1 MSDTLTL
8 NIYDDK
14 DNVIKTVNAKKT
26 DLEFGIVRRMM
37 ELFQVDNLED
47 NIQIFKMLYEAWEPI
62 THLLNRIFPDVG
74 PEDFD
79 HVKIKELVP
88 VVMEILMY
96 SVAEILESIGDSK
109 NQRTGT
115 MTPRFTKVCSTLTI
129 SCAKSIRHLIRGRQ
143 TKNDTV
149 KSSNC
154 IFRRLSFTE

>member
-14 DNVIKTVNAKKT
+14 LENVIKTVNAKKT

-62 THLLNRIFPDVG
+62 THLLNRIFPDVE

-109 NQRTGT
+109 N
-115 MTPRFTKVCSTLTI
+115 
-129 SCAKSIRHLIRGRQ
+129 
-143 TKNDTV
+143 
-149 KSSNC
+149 
-154 IFRRLSFTE
+154 